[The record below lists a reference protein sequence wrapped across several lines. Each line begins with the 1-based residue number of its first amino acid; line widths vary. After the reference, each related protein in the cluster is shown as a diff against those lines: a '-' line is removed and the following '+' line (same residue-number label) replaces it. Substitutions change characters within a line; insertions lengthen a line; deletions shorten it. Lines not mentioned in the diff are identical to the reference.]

1 MNNRTLLS
9 VSLTILIAVAMLA
22 FVAPAVSAQDAGEGN
37 VNISLNPAD
46 GEVDQ
51 GEVQTYE
58 VIVEDADNGIG
69 AYELNVSVGDETV
82 GEVTDYALT
91 ASDTDF
97 DNSEISADN
106 STLTLEAALGNSS
119 HDANNTDGAAFA
131 IATLNVTAVGDA
143 GQQTALTTSQVAGN
157 ATVAEP
163 EVNGSQDVYNV
174 TDFGSGSFS
183 VAVGDDAI
191 NVTLKPDEVV
201 SGPGGETNY
210 SVVIEGATDGIEGY
224 DNILIELEDPS
235 VGNFTS
241 FFETANN
248 NDGGQGPLSK
258 SQIRPSRFGNGTDE
272 GPVLFLSASLLD
284 KTFDGAEEITITE
297 ATVEATGDIGDLT
310 TVNIVD
316 ESTEDSP
323 PVLQDLNSSEYPVDQ
338 VGQSSYEISFDMNVD
353 FPNQEVQAGNT
364 VTVENVDSDDQNALV
379 LLTYENDAGDLV
391 VAGLAEGQFENEDVG
406 ITVDDTGGLTV
417 NESTGAAE
425 GEHTAHILPESQASG
440 EYQPG
445 DTVSGE
451 TAQAIIDQDSG
462 VVTDPPIPDLTGLDI
477 DITEGLTIGDDYPLN
492 QRSIISEARSIYRP
506 SDVSLPPEAEEP
518 DQRYAP
524 IANGSHT
531 GLGGLPTQDEVYAW
545 AEDLLSF
552 QDDAPSQTVAVSFP
566 ADQNGTF
573 ALDYGEAGAHGLA
586 IADASLDEFENINI
600 DPTEDIGNNSDVTLD
615 AANEQILINYS
626 ADDNTTSPTV
636 QFSLV
641 FAAENPKE
649 GLDVDRPDSIDYE
662 TDHRIIAP
670 DADQERENFVTFEV
684 GATGI
689 SHADTNNA
697 NGGFLGENTDEV
709 TLDSVIDTDGAADGT
724 TNDGSFLVWQDQ
736 RVTFE
741 SQNLDDTIGIF
752 ETATETVEVNG
763 SEQEQHTLGEPVS
776 DDVVRFDDTAP
787 GRIANLD
794 TSDLPV
800 GQYFVTFGQDQR
812 SAVVLDVNPLNLE
825 ADSTD
830 TVAQD
835 EQDEPLEIGVTSDDT
850 TGGNVEAWIA
860 KEPVVEANDTSEVIH
875 VERDQ
880 LTGEGDRTLEVI
892 PSVDLD
898 GPGDYT
904 ATVLHAESGVTT
916 TTEFTISGQVADP
929 DTPVE
934 WADDVTIVSP
944 SLEEPEEPGRFDRG
958 DVIPVELELEG
969 GNAATITF
977 GNAENE
983 NVEVHAS
990 VYDTGY
996 TQADVNSNAD
1006 TNVTVYLSTYHI
1018 GHGYVNQNTA
1028 DNEDLQEGYTSADL
1042 NLTLNSPPYIT
1053 GAADNRSHGFFT
1065 EPADSSALIPA
1076 DRLDRNQTVFA
1087 HGDMDIYGGSQSGAV
1102 LSAQVSY
1109 DFHAVADES
1118 ELPYT
1123 LIGDDREEDRDD
1135 INFLSVEERSTEN
1148 FQYWRAPGQGVNAL
1162 DNRLPANTTTADI
1175 ESLAEEG
1182 IITPLN
1188 VEDGEVT
1195 DQLAED
1201 DFVIVQSES
1210 SGTEGVMLEA
1220 VLRNGLDVQE
1230 YVDTIQGDSVDEEI
1244 SAEFDA
1250 ANSINL
1256 DAGALPKAGE
1266 PGYAA
1271 SSILDYQF
1279 SMVESPASVDSRFE
1293 LTGPN
1298 VAEDEVSPIVPDRD
1312 RGEVVA
1318 DLNFD
1323 QTDSTFYVPY
1333 QVTEDLPVPTGDTFA
1348 PELTFN
1354 VQTVFDVR
1362 GGAQAAPVFEGDNR
1376 SISLE
1381 DNTPLSQRNGEFT
1394 GASNVSAL
1402 DYVQATVGFD
1412 GVHVDGG
1419 QIQVPTQN
1427 YTLTGTTTM
1436 APGTEVNIRL
1446 LSDLDEPTPF
1456 LKTAENI
1463 VVEPQEDDPLST
1475 WEATFDFAETRDDVE
1490 IIGGTEFE
1498 ADIIRTG
1505 GDIVSGGDDIPGL
1518 VLEEPAV
1525 STFEFN
1531 DQRSDGDVVSI
1542 AAFESN
1548 RAAQIVI
1555 EDDSGTELGSSDV
1568 LPRGELQEQFNVVLD
1583 QPLSSNQD
1591 VTAVAEFVQPDP
1603 AQFDDATLAEESAS
1617 ILIED
1622 LSEPFF
1628 SVGELTPAVASVE
1641 VGAEVT
1647 VEATVENLGD
1657 QEGTQSVTLSAGD
1670 FSDSQTVTVSGQSSS
1685 TVSFTFNTD
1694 ALGAGEYTHT
1704 VSTEDDQA
1712 AGSLTVEAQPDPGVL
1727 EIVSDS
1733 LSPMDATVTQGEEV
1747 VVSVSLQNIGE
1758 TEVTEDVTLEVSGLG
1773 EVDSESVTLAAGAT
1787 DSVSFTV
1794 DTTDVEAGDYTHTVS
1809 TAEDSTEG
1817 DLTIEAPEPDDD
1829 SDDNGTEEDG
1839 DDGSGPGF
1847 GIAVA
1852 ALALLGA
1859 ALLAMRRRVE

>member
-1 MNNRTLLS
+1 MNSRTQLSALLALLL
-9 VSLTILIAVAMLA
+9 VVTVLAAAVPAVA
-22 FVAPAVSAQDAGEGN
+22 AQEPG
-37 VNISLNPAD
+37 D
-46 GEVDQ
+46 GEVNVTLDGSTEQ
-51 GEVQTYE
+51 GGEVAYE
-58 VIVEDADNGIG
+58 VLVENAEDGIG
-69 AYELNVSVGDETV
+69 AYEFNISSDNTSFAQL
-82 GEVTDYALT
+82 TDYELT
-91 ASDTDF
+91 AETDGEGPF
-97 DNSEISADN
+97 DGSRLTENGE
-106 STLTLEAALGNSS
+106 TLALEVALG
-119 HDANNTDGAAFA
+119 DAAHPANETDDTAFA
-131 IATLNVTAVGDA
+131 IATVTVEILGGENESSSLTTTPVVEGETVAPPDVGQGEMDNAEFYDVLNLPETTAVPPRLTEVDLVLEPDPLQSPPGVAETYKLVAAGAAEGMGAYNLTVEIGDPAVAQFA
-143 GQQTALTTSQVAGN
+143 GFDEVCQPTESNSEISEDGSTVRLDATLPGDECVAGGDI
-157 ATVAEP
+157 VIAE
-163 EVNGSQDVYNV
+163 
-174 TDFGSGSFS
+174 
-183 VAVGDDAI
+183 
-191 NVTLKPDEVV
+191 
-201 SGPGGETNY
+201 
-210 SVVIEGATDGIEGY
+210 
-224 DNILIELEDPS
+224 
-235 VGNFTS
+235 
-241 FFETANN
+241 
-248 NDGGQGPLSK
+248 LS
-258 SQIRPSRFGNGTDE
+258 
-272 GPVLFLSASLLD
+272 
-284 KTFDGAEEITITE
+284 TE
-297 ATVEATGDIGDLT
+297 ATGNISEET
-310 TVNIVD
+310 TVNTTEQPAPRLRDNNDNEYLTGSIEGSQYIVTA
-316 ESTEDSP
+316 EMSVT
-323 PVLQDLNSSEYPVDQ
+323 LRDQ
-338 VGQSSYEISFDMNVD
+338 RYGDTTDGVG
-353 FPNQEVQAGNT
+353 
-364 VTVENVDSDDQNALV
+364 VTARAVDSDDQDGTLI
-379 LLTYENDAGDLV
+379 LTYEDGNNTV
-391 VAGLAEGQFENEDVG
+391 VAGLTSGVWNGTDV
-406 ITVDDTGGLTV
+406 TVPLDDFGGLT
-417 NESTGAAE
+417 ETDDGLLS
-425 GEHTAHILPESQASG
+425 GEHTVHIALTDQLSG
-440 EYQPG
+440 AYQPG
-445 DTVSGE
+445 DTLSEE
-451 TAQAIIDQDSG
+451 TAANIIDAETAT
-462 VVTDPPIPDLTGLDI
+462 VTEPPVPDLTGLDI
-477 DITEGLTIGDDYPLN
+477 VITEGLTIGDDYPLN
-492 QRSIISEARSIYRP
+492 QRELLDTAGGVYRP
-506 SDVSLPPEAEEP
+506 SNLSLPPEAGDADE
-518 DQRYAP
+518 RYAP
-524 IANGSHT
+524 VPEGQHV
-531 GLGGLPTQDEVYAW
+531 GLGGLPVQDEVYAW
-545 AEDLLSF
+545 AAPLLDVQEFAPTQGVGVSF
-552 QDDAPSQTVAVSFP
+552 EADESSPVRLAYNETRNHGLRVAEVLTVASNNIGAGAYNWSLDRGTGTIEISFNETAVGPDSPTIWFELVWEP
-566 ADQNGTF
+566 AD
-573 ALDYGEAGAHGLA
+573 
-586 IADASLDEFENINI
+586 
-600 DPTEDIGNNSDVTLD
+600 PV
-615 AANEQILINYS
+615 
-626 ADDNTTSPTV
+626 
-636 QFSLV
+636 
-641 FAAENPKE
+641 E
-649 GLDVDRPDSIDYE
+649 GLDVDRPNAIDYE
-662 TDHRIIAP
+662 TDHRVVAP
-670 DADQERENFVTFEV
+670 DADQERDNFVTFEA
-684 GATGI
+684 GTTGI
-689 SHADTNNA
+689 SHADTDNA
-697 NGGFLGENTDEV
+697 NGGFLRQPADEV
-709 TLDSVIDTDGAADGT
+709 GLASVVDSEAAADGT
-724 TNDGSFLVWQDQ
+724 ANDGSFLVWQNQ

-741 SQNLDDTIGIF
+741 TADRGDTIDIF
-752 ETATETVEVNG
+752 ETAVDESGNY
-763 SEQEQHTLGEPVS
+763 TLGEQV
-776 DDVVRFDDTAP
+776 DETVVGFDDTAP
-787 GRIANLD
+787 GRVANLNASNL
-794 TSDLPV
+794 TT
-800 GQYFVTFGQDQR
+800 GQTYFAIFGQDQR

-929 DTPVE
+929 DTPIE

-996 TQADVNSNAD
+996 TQADVDSNAD

-1018 GHGYVNQNTA
+1018 GHGYINENTT
-1028 DNEDLQEGYTSADL
+1028 DDPTDYTTDYL
-1042 NLTLNSPPYIT
+1042 NLTLNSPPYTT

-1076 DRLDRNQTVFA
+1076 DRLERNQTVFA

-1162 DNRLPANTTTADI
+1162 DNRLPANITTANI
-1175 ESLAEEG
+1175 ESLVEEG
-1182 IITPLN
+1182 IITPLEVN
-1188 VEDGEVT
+1188 ETTGEFEGL
-1195 DQLAED
+1195 LAED
-1201 DFVIVQSES
+1201 DFVIVQSEG

-1250 ANSINL
+1250 ANNINL

-1279 SMVESPASVDSRFE
+1279 SMVESPASVDSRFQ

-1354 VQTVFDVR
+1354 VQTVFDAR
-1362 GGAQAAPVFEGDNR
+1362 GGAQAAPVFATVNR

-1419 QIQVPTQN
+1419 QIQVPTQE

-1498 ADIIRTG
+1498 ADILRTG

-1555 EDDSGTELGSSDV
+1555 EDGSGTELGSSDV

-1628 SVGELTPAVASVE
+1628 SVGGLTPAVASVE
-1641 VGAEVT
+1641 VGTEVT

-1694 ALGAGEYTHT
+1694 TVGAGEYTHT

-1727 EIVSDS
+1727 SIISDS
-1733 LSPMDATVTQGEEV
+1733 LSPMDATVTQGDEV
-1747 VVSVSLQNIGE
+1747 VVSVSLENIGE

-1773 EVDSESVTLAAGAT
+1773 EVDSQSVTLAAGAT
-1787 DSVSFTV
+1787 GSVSFTV
-1794 DTTDVEAGDYTHTVS
+1794 DTTGVDAGDYTHAVS

-1817 DLTIEAPEPDDD
+1817 DLTIEATEPVDD
-1829 SDDNGTEEDG
+1829 SSTDDNGTDEEDS

-1859 ALLAMRRRVE
+1859 ALLALRRRAA